1 MKGKSFI
8 HKNAIRDIAII
19 SALNCYGIV
28 GMAPINIIQKIEKV
42 LGSSEAT
49 RGVEVNFLNES
60 FIITY
65 HIVISKGINIKEVI
79 KNLIEQAEFSFEKMI
94 HIKPQIK
101 VVVEEVKED

>member
-8 HKNAIRDIAII
+8 HKNAIRDIAVL

-28 GMAPINIIQKIEKV
+28 GMAPVNLIQKIEKA

-49 RGVEVNFLNES
+49 RGVEVNFLDGR
-60 FIITY
+60 FTIIY
-65 HIVISKGINIKEVI
+65 HIVVSKGINIKEVI

-94 HIKPQIK
+94 HIKPEIK
-101 VVVEEVKED
+101 VVVEEVKEE